1 MCHKKKKSSDF
12 GFICL
17 TGLSLTSDQHL
28 VIGAEE
34 GIYTLNL
41 NSSEVSMEL
50 VGIFNR
56 TPKSLMAARSA
67 SGLMAAVKELTSSLF
82 LPAVS
87 WKVHLVVH
95 H

>member
-1 MCHKKKKSSDF
+1 MPYKKKVF

-17 TGLSLTSDQHL
+17 TGLSLLSDQHL

-50 VGIFNR
+50 VGTFNP
-56 TPKSLMAARSA
+56 TLKS
-67 SGLMAAVKELTSSLF
+67 
-82 LPAVS
+82 
-87 WKVHLVVH
+87 
-95 H
+95 

>member
-1 MCHKKKKSSDF
+1 MCQVILSYHHKSSDF

-50 VGIFNR
+50 VGIFDR
-56 TPKSLMAARSA
+56 TPKSLMVERLRTD
-67 SGLMAAVKELTSSLF
+67 GSS
-82 LPAVS
+82 
-87 WKVHLVVH
+87 
-95 H
+95 